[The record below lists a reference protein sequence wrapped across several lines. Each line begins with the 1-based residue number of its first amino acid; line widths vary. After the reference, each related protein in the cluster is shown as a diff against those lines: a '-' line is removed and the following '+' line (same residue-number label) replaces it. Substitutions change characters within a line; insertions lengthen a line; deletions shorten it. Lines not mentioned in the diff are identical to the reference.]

1 MIDFK
6 EVWKAPF
13 HSDGLYIF
21 SGNNVMAATNFND
34 DDKGI
39 KILND
44 ICDALNGKEI
54 TKYNNIQVND
64 CALTIDE
71 CLIVIR
77 GWGHLTG
84 IGGLHLE
91 PEEAVKVQDEFI
103 KYIVNKISNKD

>member
-13 HSDGLYIF
+13 RSDGLYIF
-21 SGNNVMAATNFND
+21 SDNNVMAATNFA

-54 TKYNNIQVND
+54 TKYNNIQVNG
-64 CALTIDE
+64 CELTIDG

-91 PEEAVKVQDEFI
+91 PKEAVKVQDEFI
-103 KYIVNKISNKD
+103 EYIVNKISNKD